1 MKMEASRLPV
11 FREKFRELRGDL
23 TQAQFADKLGLSR
36 PTVGLYESGARIP
49 DAKVLQKI
57 ASRCNVS
64 ADNLLGL
71 PSCQTD
77 MEPENDP
84 DAAQD
89 SGAPVRFVIDNDGK
103 AEWALKRIKEAEDE
117 HERLIA
123 LVEQERAALDEKK
136 ARFDAALERDTAF
149 LKDAL
154 DGYMRTVKCKE
165 SKTQESY
172 QLLSGKLIRK
182 KAGVDFSVDSD
193 ALTGWLRESGREDL
207 LAVTVKPMWGEI
219 KKRLTADPESGAVVI
234 AETGEVVEGVTAV
247 EKPETFSIKFN

>member
-1 MKMEASRLPV
+1 MIEAGYNG
-11 FREKFRELRGDL
+11 F
-23 TQAQFADKLGLSR
+23 
-36 PTVGLYESGARIP
+36 Y
-49 DAKVLQKI
+49 
-57 ASRCNVS
+57 
-64 ADNLLGL
+64 
-71 PSCQTD
+71 
-77 MEPENDP
+77 DP

-89 SGAPVRFVIDNDGK
+89 SGAPGRFVIDNDGK
-103 AEWALKRIKEAEDE
+103 AEWAVKKIKEAEDE

-149 LKDAL
+149 LKAAL
-154 DGYMRTVKCKE
+154 DGYMRTVTCKS

-182 KAGVDFSVDSD
+182 KAGVDFDVDSE
-193 ALTGWLRESGREDL
+193 ALAGWLRESGREDF

-219 KKRLTADPESGAVVI
+219 KKRLAADPESGAVVI